1 MVLHFRLIDRIR
13 TKPILQ
19 YRDPSTYCKSFE
31 EKKKQKEL
39 GHAYNFKNIES
50 HHKYPKITNDGYFND
65 GARIE
70 KNSALLSIR
79 ENAATNYTPSPAPH
93 GFGGNF
99 NAQTSSSSVL
109 HSNGLEI
116 DYGGWIPKSLDGNFV
131 DSAFENGFRKLD
143 TINYETLQPQR

>member
-1 MVLHFRLIDRIR
+1 MRNRLKN
-13 TKPILQ
+13 KPILQ
-19 YRDPSTYCKSFE
+19 YRDPSTYCKNFKE
-31 EKKKQKEL
+31 NKKQKDS
-39 GHAYNFKNIES
+39 GYTYDYNNIES
-50 HHKYPKITNDGYFND
+50 HQKFPEIKNDGYIND

-70 KNSALLSIR
+70 KNSELLSIR
-79 ENAATNYTPSPAPH
+79 ENVATNYTPSPVPH

-99 NAQTSSSSVL
+99 NAKTSSSSVL

-143 TINYETLQPQR
+143 NRNYEVLQPQR